1 MKIRYVSIAK
11 MIAALAAAIV
21 PLFTRAASGEL
32 ARTANAPKIF
42 GVSSS
47 DEVQKG
53 DVLIFTNAA
62 SEVSLL
68 LSRAIKADILVVGG
82 GGAGANPGA
91 ASALQ
96 GGAGGGGAG
105 GMIETNAYFAS
116 GTYYVVVGG
125 GGISPEGQGVGGNGE
140 PTKILLDGAALYEA
154 FGGGGGGFLGAGAD
168 GGSGGG
174 GSMADGGL
182 GALGQGF
189 GGGKSIYDRAG
200 GGGGGA
206 GSVGGVTAAVGVGG
220 AGGLGKASTITGA
233 KLYYAAG
240 GGGGSRK
247 GESVAFGGNG
257 IGGNGG
263 SAVAKATDGW
273 RNSGSGGGGGSLN
286 TKGGNGG
293 SGIVVIKIID
303 FLPTRPNIAY
313 SVNYNG
319 ENQVVYRGSNG
330 VIIKKDG
337 DIVSEIAVKDAGTYN
352 YTVILKEGYVWADLT
367 TDAEVAVT
375 VAVNKAVE
383 TVTVESIKIE
393 PWQIG
398 QTPNKPVVKTTPFQV
413 NSSDYVVKYSP
424 KGLNEWSEEA
434 PTEPGVYDVTIE
446 FRTDSYTVNERI
458 PFIDVTLSAFDE
470 ANKAYLDSLGYRSKI
485 TITEAIETPLEDV
498 VMPIRIRENVPS
510 GFKYKYANSDGS
522 DIRFVDSEGKLIPH
536 SVHIWNTFGESKIL
550 VKIPEFKKDAV
561 ITMCWGELVN
571 KTPPSIEDLG
581 LIDEENIKEATHV
594 FTQAEIIPGVCFK
607 NRWFVE
613 PTITKTQ
620 WKYGEEAASV
630 TRGEAVYGDWY
641 YIFAS
646 REVITNTVPT
656 EPGAY
661 VFRAQVDGLNAI
673 KDGSFG
679 YESLVS
685 SEKDVLISGI
695 PAGGAL
701 GGEGADVTLLGR
713 VLLANDWGYGVGA
726 VRGQNYF
733 CTNAVAGSYW
743 IHGSEG
749 KFILPYLSR
758 STESRLMSVEPIDDL
773 CGDTT
778 IWRLSNVRIGNL
790 YEKDGTFQNIRNYL
804 PLSPEALPNNELT
817 NSVHLALGNTKDAA
831 IYSPMYT
838 NGIGTI
844 YFDAVNSI
852 VSEDGSGLGFKIVV
866 EVCTNLV
873 NDAVSSSD
881 EEADGEV
888 GADVINELIW
898 MPVKMQAL
906 KKDGASYFEKPFETE
921 RLALN
926 IKNGGTA
933 ENFYRVYVELNYR
946 EPIRFR
952 IRRDEVLEDAENDK
966 VFILVDNI
974 VASEPSARIDLE
986 SYGKCDENKLGKQ
999 TLGFEGAF
1007 DVKFPSVNN
1016 PFYGRG
1022 KLKTELEG
1030 EAKNK
1035 LLDYITSSMI
1045 FYRWRYLE
1053 QAESEWR
1060 GIVLDQKNGFKAV
1073 EPFTL
1078 PKDMPGDVEYYYVSR
1093 VNAPYYEYIDYTGL
1107 DLNLG
1112 GYYSEYVP
1120 VVTNRLDSPIKFE
1133 SGGTNWFVR
1142 LREAKSDYEKI
1153 NLIVTETIEDPDG
1166 WDDTEYKTNSLS
1178 MQLVGNGIW
1187 RGLYKTLKANP
1198 KGVQYRFEAM
1208 NRQSDG
1214 ADEWNVSTNYWAVD
1228 KSWDK
1233 LPVTDVMR
1241 EASSNSWSTV
1251 TNDAV
1256 TGYLLFQID
1265 DTRKSITIVHADYQD
1280 FNEWTDANKNGS
1292 ELFVGNSIDDKD
1304 KSGVSSTTT
1313 RSEVDFKGWTDMP
1326 ATNNLWREAFATTA
1340 GLHYKEYESFSESQT
1355 PNGWRALNSMFVYSN
1370 YKDEKQKED
1379 NAIARALQMEGNGLG
1394 SVELTSAHTMPRG
1407 IDTISFKARLAQ
1419 AVDFND
1425 CAYYN
1430 GDTGSKMTNYTFVVA
1445 GAFDSNSNKDFR
1457 GNASLSLFAYYQPR
1471 VGAYELRVEQVLGG
1485 SSPTAKGVSLTLY
1498 RWWRDETGRMTV
1510 DLLLAATNSVNTGTT
1525 KDIDWPKLNGKD
1537 GSGYQP
1543 IYLSVS
1549 NTDDGTKIQ
1558 AGFMNQASSSVGT
1571 GWQIDGITGKTFKNI
1586 SHTDKTANKLEAGT
1600 YGLLTA
1606 NSEGLFANPRIFSEP
1621 VTVNSNKVTF
1631 NGEPIDCYSDITSGN
1646 WEILPYRMA
1655 KDDAILGLTAVKP
1668 TQAVKIYTKEANKD
1682 WTFFTSTNINTFGN
1696 SGVQEPIEINV
1707 YTNTDLAIR
1716 LGTGGDKYDVRT
1728 DIVID
1733 DIEISQF
1740 RGGNWVD
1747 ASGSSEDYNE
1757 AEFKFTTAWI
1767 KNEAVLLSARR
1778 TTPEN
1783 PSSIYSPFYDGD
1795 DKRGL
1800 GLGMF
1805 SFKYKDV
1812 SNTNVVLLLQMATN
1826 VTMNSDGYIIDRFD
1840 ERTWVT
1846 CTNFTF
1852 TAEDLAEGQRSYYL
1866 GLHGVKG
1873 VMRLVMDPKVVEK
1886 YKDEMDSEKF
1896 PEIYITEVFSRDEPT
1911 LNSSA
1916 WWGWNLRTLGAVDGR
1931 DNEKRMYLYDK
1942 TRDNPN
1948 GMSLALN
1955 NSTNDIVNTNQAADY
1970 EEYEPFLQTPLFERD
1985 VVGEITFKARKYDV
1999 NNSQPAQVTLYG
2011 SRTGASTAEGW
2022 EPIKTFDIYNTI
2034 YTNFSYKTEPGKE
2047 YKAFRL
2053 AVTGVDVK
2061 SPMPVDK
2068 DKVKYDEPVRVL
2080 IDEVLV
2086 SEAIRAAFAFR
2097 KVGAFRSNLDTLDYV
2112 PNVPSAEEQPLTG
2125 ESWGVQCEIF
2135 AAQLEEEI
2143 DWSRQPIVKLHWFRG
2158 VDPWGYNNWK
2168 DLPGA
2173 ESAELAAVEN
2183 TNLIYRSSMRKV
2195 QEGNAVIPA
2204 STKTPETVQYEL
2216 ELIYYTKESDN
2227 PLTNYLSNVGMWE
2240 NPSWYKGYDLN
2251 AGRKDYVAYT
2261 ILDNVSPGWAWI
2273 NEANVLGGYDNNGIN
2288 KDLDYQYV
2296 EVAAPA
2302 NAKLEGWSVRMIE
2315 KLTEK
2320 LLVTNTVAVFGERD
2334 LASLKVK
2341 NMKDNMVFHVIGS
2354 PKSKESGK
2362 LKKDNGTLDGVWS
2375 FTNKGDVMNTT
2386 TGVILPVFPIGVQL
2400 VRKSGIVEHEVGFI
2414 GENLFGPDDFLY
2426 GEYNASNFVNQ
2437 VNKLIGSS
2445 FIYVGADDKDGN
2457 YSLSVITNRGEATSY
2472 WVNNVR
2478 CTPGEIND
2486 TQKIVGLPPTS
2497 NGSSILVYANL
2508 NTSIPRI
2515 RQSFG
2520 GVPYT
2525 DTSLIFSVPK
2535 ELSEGTNISYKV
2547 DKWHELKSVTV
2558 NGIALPIEGLKPE
2571 RDALGAAI
2579 YKVTIAENAK
2589 NNINIEA
2596 SAKLSDDLVEKY
2608 GLGPDNKYRDAV
2620 IDWLEKGESLVFGPW
2635 EKPNSDEIYLAEYQ
2649 SLSGV
2654 KIAEM
2659 TLTQMYWL
2667 DIDPTASNFVFRG
2680 GMAKAPE
2687 PKMRSLPIGDES
2699 NDYIETTNYK
2709 MGVKLYITN
2718 KTENAS
2724 SKYYN
2729 KAWAPYV
2736 LRGRGKGETSLDYS
2750 AATQPWS
2757 NVTFKVTGFLN
2768 NGLTELA
2775 NKNNWIPLRWFVF
2788 DGWDDENGKSRSF
2801 NDEFTTYIE
2810 ISDPFSKQ
2818 SPGYNAGW
2826 YDWHLVNPNDGL
2838 FFSWS
2843 IDTRLNMFPVEI
2855 LKSENYYEYE

>member
-1 MKIRYVSIAK
+1 

-21 PLFTRAASGEL
+21 PLFSRAAFGEL
-32 ARTANAPKIF
+32 ARTANAPKKG
-42 GVSSS
+42 GVY
-47 DEVQKG
+47 
-53 DVLIFTNAA
+53 LYTNTVESIELPA
-62 SEVSLL
+62 V
-68 LSRAIKADILVVGG
+68 KADILVVGG
-82 GGAGANPGA
+82 GGAGANSGV
-91 ASALQ
+91 ASIVQ

-116 GTYYVVVGG
+116 GTYKIVVGR
-125 GGISPEGQGVGGNGE
+125 GGISPETQGIGGNGE
-140 PTKILLDGAALYEA
+140 PSKILFNGATKYEA
-154 FGGGGGGFLGAGAD
+154 LGGGGGGFLGVGTN

-174 GSMADGGL
+174 ASTGNGGE
-182 GALGQGF
+182 GFLGQGLA
-189 GGGKSIYDRAG
+189 GGKSSYNRAG

-206 GSVGGVTAAVGVGG
+206 GGVGG
-220 AGGLGKASTITGA
+220 ATPAIGVGGVGGLGKASTITGA

-240 GGGGSRK
+240 GGGGSRDGK
-247 GESVAFGGNG
+247 NTALGGSA

-263 SAVAKATDGW
+263 SAIAKATDGW

-303 FLPTRPNIAY
+303 FLPERPNNSY
-313 SVNYNG
+313 SYNYG
-319 ENQVVYRGSNG
+319 EKHLVYSGSSG

-337 DIVSEIAVKDAGTYN
+337 AIVNEIAVKDVGTYN
-352 YTVILKEGYVWADLT
+352 YTVTLKEGYVWADLT
-367 TDAEVAVT
+367 TDVEVAVT
-375 VAVNKAVE
+375 VTVNKAIE
-383 TVTVESIKIE
+383 TVIVDKDSFIIE

-398 QTPNKPVVKTTPFQV
+398 QTPNKPVVVTTPFQV

-424 KGLNEWSEEA
+424 KGLNEWSEES
-434 PTEPGVYDVTIE
+434 PTEPGEYDVTIE
-446 FRTDSYTVNERI
+446 FKTDSYTVNEPI
-458 PFIDVTLSAFDE
+458 PVTEVTLSAFEE
-470 ANKAYLDSLGYRSKI
+470 ANKAYLDSLGYRSKV
-485 TITEAIETPLEDV
+485 TITEDIATPLTNYAV
-498 VMPIRIRENVPS
+498 LVKINENDFK
-510 GFKYKYANSDGS
+510 GFKYKYANPDGS
-522 DIRFVDSEGKLIPH
+522 DIRFLDADGNLLKSRVRL
-536 SVHIWNTFGESKIL
+536 WNASGESQIW
-550 VKIPEFKKDAV
+550 VKIPEYKKDAV
-561 ITMCWGELVN
+561 IIMCWGELVG
-571 KTPPSIEDLG
+571 KTPPSLGSPSSFPIENRW
-581 LIDEENIKEATHV
+581 EEPKFEFSPV
-594 FTQAEIIPGVCFK
+594 EVIPGVCFK
-607 NRWFVE
+607 NRWVTE

-620 WKYGEEAASV
+620 WKYGEVAASV

-673 KDGSFG
+673 KGGSFG
-679 YESLVS
+679 YESLIS
-685 SEKDVLISGI
+685 SEKDVVISGI

-701 GGEGADVTLLGR
+701 GGEGSDVTLLGR

-733 CTNAVAGSYW
+733 CTNSVVGSYW
-743 IHGSEG
+743 IHGSDG
-749 KFILPYLSR
+749 GFILPYLSR
-758 STESRLMSVEPIDDL
+758 STESRLMSVEPIDEL
-773 CGDTT
+773 CGETT
-778 IWRLSNVRIGNL
+778 IWYLSNVRIGNL
-790 YEKDGTFQNIRNYL
+790 YEEDGTFQNIRNYL
-804 PLSPEALPNNELT
+804 PPSPDALPNNELT
-817 NSVHLALGNTKDAA
+817 NSVHLALGNTTDAA

-844 YFDAVNSI
+844 YFDAVNS
-852 VSEDGSGLGFKIVV
+852 VLSEDGTGRGYTLVV
-866 EVCTNLV
+866 EVCTNFV
-873 NDAVSSSD
+873 NDVVSTI
-881 EEADGEV
+881 DGEV
-888 GADVINELIW
+888 EDKSDGEAGGGANNEPIW
-898 MPVKMQAL
+898 APVKMQAL
-906 KKDGASYFEKPFETE
+906 KKDGTPKFDAPFETE
-921 RLALN
+921 RLTLN

-933 ENFYRVYVELNYR
+933 ANFYRVYVELNYR

-952 IRRDEVLEDAENDK
+952 IRRDEILEDAENDK
-966 VFILVDNI
+966 VFILIDNI
-974 VASEPSARIDLE
+974 VASEPSVRIDLE

-1035 LLDYITSSMI
+1035 LLDYITSSKI

-1053 QAESEWR
+1053 QAESEWH

-1107 DLNLG
+1107 GLNLG

-1120 VVTNRLDSPIKFE
+1120 VVTNRLDSPIKLE
-1133 SGGTNWFVR
+1133 SGGTNWFIR

-1153 NLIVTETIEDPDG
+1153 NLIVAETIEDPDG
-1166 WDDTEYKTNSLS
+1166 WYDTEYKTNSLS

-1208 NRQSDG
+1208 NRQSDR

-1292 ELFVGNSIDDKD
+1292 ELFVGNSTDDKD

-1313 RSEVDFKGWTDMP
+1313 RSEVDFNGWTDMP
-1326 ATNNLWREAFATTA
+1326 ATDDGHWKESFTTKSSYGDYESIKEGASVNLWKI
-1340 GLHYKEYESFSESQT
+1340 Y
-1355 PNGWRALNSMFVYSN
+1355 NSMFVYAN
-1370 YKDEKQKED
+1370 YKDGSKNE
-1379 NAIARALQMEGNGLG
+1379 RALQMEGNGLG
-1394 SVELTSAHTMPRG
+1394 SIELNRNDKIMPRG

-1419 AVDFND
+1419 IVDFND

-1430 GDTGSKMTNYTFVVA
+1430 GDSGDKMTNYTFVVA

-1471 VGAYELRVEQVLGG
+1471 VGAYELRVEQVLGD

-1498 RWWRDETGRMTV
+1498 RWWRDNTGRMNVAHLTS
-1510 DLLLAATNSVNTGTT
+1510 LTNNLSTD
-1525 KDIDWPKLNGKD
+1525 KAWPKLSSKK

-1543 IYLSVS
+1543 IYLSVL
-1549 NTDDGTKIQ
+1549 NIDDGTKIQ
-1558 AGFMNQASSSVGT
+1558 AGFMNQDSSSVGRD
-1571 GWQIDGITGKTFKNI
+1571 WKIDGETGITGKTFKNI
-1586 SHTDKTANKLEAGT
+1586 SVTDKDANRLKVGT

-1606 NSEGLFANPRIFSEP
+1606 NSEGLFANPRVLSEP
-1621 VTVNSNKVTF
+1621 VTVNSDKVTF
-1631 NGEPIDCYSDITSGN
+1631 NGDSIDCYTDISSGK

-1655 KDDAILGLTAVKP
+1655 KDSDILGLMAVKP
-1668 TQAVKIYTKEANKD
+1668 TQEVKIYTKEADKD
-1682 WTFFTSTNINTFGN
+1682 WTFLTSTNINTFGN
-1696 SGVQEPIEINV
+1696 SGAQEPIEIKV
-1707 YTNTDLAIR
+1707 YSNIDCAVR
-1716 LGTGGDKYDVRT
+1716 LGTGGDEYDVRT

-1740 RGGNWVD
+1740 RGGNWID
-1747 ASGSSEDYNE
+1747 ASGSSEDHDKT
-1757 AEFKFTTAWI
+1757 EFKFTTAWI

-1778 TTPEN
+1778 TTPKD
-1783 PSSIYSPFYDGD
+1783 PSSICSPFYDGD

-1826 VTMNSDGYIIDRFD
+1826 VTMNSDGDIIDRFD

-1852 TAEDLAEGQRSYYL
+1852 TAEDLAEGQRSFYI

-1873 VMRLVMDPKVVEK
+1873 VMRLVMDPQVVEK

-2112 PNVPSAEEQPLTG
+2112 PNVPSAEEQPLSG

-2173 ESAELAAVEN
+2173 ESAELAAAEN

-2204 STKTPETVQYEL
+2204 STKTLETVQYEL

-2261 ILDNVSPGWAWI
+2261 ILDNVAPGWAWI
-2273 NEANVLGGYDNNGIN
+2273 NEANVLGGYDSNMQNR
-2288 KDLDYQYV
+2288 DADYQYV

-2320 LLVTNTVAVFGERD
+2320 LLVTNTVAVFGERG
-2334 LASLKVK
+2334 LASLKLK
-2341 NMKDNMVFHVIGS
+2341 NIKDNMVFHVIGS
-2354 PKSKESGK
+2354 PKSEESGK

-2486 TQKIVGLPPTS
+2486 NQKIMGELPTP

-2508 NTSIPRI
+2508 NMSIPRI
-2515 RQSFG
+2515 RQSFD

-2525 DTSLIFSVPK
+2525 DTSLIFSVQK
-2535 ELSEGTNISYKV
+2535 ELDEGTNISYKV
-2547 DKWHELKSVTV
+2547 DKWHKLKSVTV
-2558 NGIALPIEGLKPE
+2558 NGIALSKDSISEKG
-2571 RDALGAAI
+2571 RDETGASI
-2579 YKVTIAENAK
+2579 YEVTIAKNAK
-2589 NNINIEA
+2589 ENITIEA

-2620 IDWLEKGESLVFGPW
+2620 VDWLEKGESLKFGSW

-2649 SLSGV
+2649 SLSGNL
-2654 KIAEM
+2654 ITNM

-2680 GMAKAPE
+2680 GMYKAPT
-2687 PKMRSLPIGDES
+2687 PITRSLSLNNQP
-2699 NDYIETTNYK
+2699 NDYLKDKEIIDYR
-2709 MGVKLYITN
+2709 MSVQLYITN
-2718 KTENAS
+2718 ETENTE

-2729 KAWAPYV
+2729 QPAWAPYV
-2736 LRGRGKGETSLDYS
+2736 LRGRGKGETSLNYS
-2750 AATQPWS
+2750 MATQPWS

-2768 NGLTELA
+2768 NGLTQLA

-2788 DGWDDENGKSRSF
+2788 DGWDEENGKSRSF
-2801 NDEFTTYIE
+2801 DDNFTTYIE